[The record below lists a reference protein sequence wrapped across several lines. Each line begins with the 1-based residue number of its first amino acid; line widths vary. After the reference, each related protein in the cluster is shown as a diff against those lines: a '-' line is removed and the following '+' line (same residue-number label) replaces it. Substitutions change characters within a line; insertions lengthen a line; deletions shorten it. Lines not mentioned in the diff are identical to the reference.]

1 MSESPRHATPQP
13 ITWLTPQLRAWLYGI
28 VTAIVPLL
36 TIYGIVDQTAAP
48 LWLALAASVL
58 GTSTALAHT
67 PFGGDSARDS

>member
-1 MSESPRHATPQP
+1 MNDELQTPQHLS
-13 ITWLTPQLRAWLYGI
+13 WLTPQVRAWLYGI

-36 TIYGIVDQTAAP
+36 TIYGILDQTAAP
-48 LWLALAASVL
+48 LWLALGASVL

>member
-1 MSESPRHATPQP
+1 MNDLQTPQHLS
-13 ITWLTPQLRAWLYGI
+13 WLTPQVRAWLYGI

-48 LWLALAASVL
+48 LWLALGASVL

-67 PFGGDSARDS
+67 PHGGAGERDS

>member
-1 MSESPRHATPQP
+1 MEPRTPQY
-13 ITWLTPQLRAWLYGI
+13 TSWLTPQVRAWLYGI

-48 LWLALAASVL
+48 LWLALGASVL

-67 PFGGDSARDS
+67 PFGGDGARGR